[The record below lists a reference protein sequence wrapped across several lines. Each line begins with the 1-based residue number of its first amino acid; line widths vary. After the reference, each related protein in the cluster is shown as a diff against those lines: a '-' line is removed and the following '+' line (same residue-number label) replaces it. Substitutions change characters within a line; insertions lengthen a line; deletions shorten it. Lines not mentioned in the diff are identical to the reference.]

1 MPCVTM
7 SQADYRIW
15 QGNASAGKGSGKGLG
30 KQNGQVKGAKKGKGA
45 GKNGSQAQGK
55 GPGHGGKTSTENGGG
70 KPEPFWC
77 LPCGGYKNFGF
88 RTHCNMCNRTRA
100 KAILEAPSKGGGP
113 PKPRAE
119 ETVEDAD
126 GWITGG
132 LTNKER
138 KKAKWQLQIQA
149 KRLGVT
155 LMDPQEAERQANA
168 ATMEGPKSTRYAP
181 TPPETIGEPPKV
193 NIHAFGLTTLPTMK
207 EPKKAFVFPAELK
220 WDESAEEIVAIHTF
234 CANATKMADA
244 KEREADYIQLLQRLA
259 ARAKKD
265 PAHEAST
272 RKLLAE
278 VKAELT
284 NLTGKGSANGGK
296 AAIEGMKSKLQA
308 VTFAESTRVQDAV
321 ADREKM
327 EAKVTSM
334 GKEFTAQI
342 EELQRRHEVFKDC
355 VKEVGLAWINDEA
368 ARVQR
373 FQQTCDAWNAFI
385 KEAEESLPAVGAAPT
400 EAPAKPEV
408 VEIPPEDVE
417 EGMTEEEEQV
427 MKKQETDYALWAP
440 WSPQDLPAVEKPKD
454 DEARY
459 WVHLGAHVMN
469 WSEQHACAPCSYQQL
484 IGPGDPTT
492 LMESLVTLIGSKYW
506 TTIYGDRVVLASDI
520 VPRHVGF
527 VLYCALQKPY
537 TAAQKELGKEATDTA
552 KEMAKTEN
560 IKAVKEMKL
569 QQEKRQKKQGNRKD
583 VKGTL
588 GGLGK

>member
-100 KAILEAPSKGGGP
+100 KAILEAPSNGGGP

-220 WDESAEEIVAIHTF
+220 WDKSAEEIVAEHTF

-355 VKEVGLAWINDEA
+355 VKEVGLAWISDEA

-427 MKKQETDYALWAP
+427 MKKQEADYALWAP

-492 LMESLVTLIGSKYW
+492 LMESLVTLIGLKYW